1 MRKTLLILTLL
12 ISVLSFSQKSIDYEI
27 DYLKRKNVEWLKN
40 SPGSELRKASN
51 HFYAGFSLST
61 LGTILYVSPVITN
74 SEIGGSSGSITNI
87 FSFGLIL
94 VGSFYMVESHV
105 HVYRAGIILD
115 ERGVGLSIPIGKK

>member
-40 SPGSELRKASN
+40 SPGSELRKSSN

-61 LGTILYVSPVITN
+61 LGTILYVSPVIT
-74 SEIGGSSGSITNI
+74 GSSGSITNI